1 MIGAWRFLVDV
12 CDARIGED
20 RVQLPDAVAHG
31 VSGAGGGT
39 RRTGRVGSVCAFIP
53 SVNLGTHR
61 WPSTCSSL
69 PPSDHDFHHGS
80 TPYGTLM
87 SIPRFTPPNF
97 RSGTQS
103 TCITKLRA
111 GQIKDARYRSR
122 RVLELAGD
130 AAYPL
135 THPTVAESVTLLLA
149 GPRKRHV
156 KRPPYIYER
165 QAPNRHHEQPN
176 EADKEEREIDQI
188 LADSF
193 PASDSPPW
201 TFGVAE
207 TLPRTPN
214 TKRSKLLIG

>member
-1 MIGAWRFLVDV
+1 MAEYMLVPSAKRSRFSSRQHALRHIDEHPQIHATEFPLRHTVDV
-12 CDARIGED
+12 Y
-20 RVQLPDAVAHG
+20 
-31 VSGAGGGT
+31 
-39 RRTGRVGSVCAFIP
+39 
-53 SVNLGTHR
+53 N
-61 WPSTCSSL
+61 
-69 PPSDHDFHHGS
+69 
-80 TPYGTLM
+80 
-87 SIPRFTPPNF
+87 
-97 RSGTQS
+97 
-103 TCITKLRA
+103 KLRA